1 MRHFLV
7 CRGTKRAHALG
18 QAVTLAVAL
27 TPTLV
32 LGQQPSSPFR
42 LSYASIYRQ
51 LSAVYTQKKVAPQQA
66 APLVDALERLT
77 TEEIQRRLNSTP
89 GMSAADLSAGLN
101 EDMVE
106 AMFGQSMEERR
117 KHSPIV
123 SFVSALALRAGPE
136 RLYVVGFT
144 TFDDGTTRNVIDG
157 FREGPKGYSLAAR
170 AGEELD
176 GHSIRLLSLDTSSAQ
191 EARFLA
197 YGNAIGDAHT
207 RLTCTLYAFDG
218 RAFRALWRQSGLFQ
232 GSVEV
237 KGRTVVL
244 TYQDFERWRKATP
257 PYFVRETYSVAP
269 AGLALVSRQPTDT
282 PPPPPWPW

>member
-1 MRHFLV
+1 MAAAF
-7 CRGTKRAHALG
+7 APAL
-18 QAVTLAVAL
+18 L
-27 TPTLV
+27 
-32 LGQQPSSPFR
+32 LGQQPASPFR
-42 LSYASIYRQ
+42 LSYAETDRQ
-51 LSAVYTQKKVAPQQA
+51 LWALYSQKKVAPQQA
-66 APLVDALERLT
+66 AALVGALQRLT

-89 GMSAADLSAGLN
+89 GISATDLSAGLN

-106 AMFGQSMEERR
+106 AMFGQSVEERR
-117 KHSPIV
+117 KRSPIV
-123 SFVSALALRAGPE
+123 SFVSALALRAGPS
-136 RLYVVGFT
+136 RLYVVGFSVY
-144 TFDDGTTRNVIDG
+144 DDGTTRNVIDG

-176 GHSIRLLSLDTSSAQ
+176 GHSIRLVSLNSSSVR

-197 YGNAIGDAHT
+197 YGNEMNDAHT

-244 TYQDFERWRKATP
+244 TYQDFERWQKATP
-257 PYFVRETYSVAP
+257 PYFVRETYSETP

-282 PPPPPWPW
+282 PPPPPW